1 MANIKTTPA
10 EWAKARRLFESGLV
24 LRAIS
29 QKTGIGESSLSRK
42 AKSDGWLRAGSD
54 PGPINKPDDGISK
67 QVKTMAG
74 LGLMDE
80 EIAAV
85 LGMKLD
91 ALRAAYGKELTM
103 AGPQMVAQVAQSMF
117 KMATDAN
124 KPNVTA
130 AIFWLKCRGGWND
143 DPGSTKAGKKEL
155 RQEAAVKAAKGKFSA
170 GAPPKLVVNNH

>member
-10 EWAKARRLFESGLV
+10 EWAKAHRLFESGLV

-42 AKSDGWLRAGSD
+42 AKSDRWLRAGAD
-54 PGPINKPDDGISK
+54 PGPINQPDDGLAK

-91 ALRAAYGKELTM
+91 ALRTPSEGHRRY
-103 AGPQMVAQVAQSMF
+103 QQ
-117 KMATDAN
+117 
-124 KPNVTA
+124 
-130 AIFWLKCRGGWND
+130 
-143 DPGSTKAGKKEL
+143 
-155 RQEAAVKAAKGKFSA
+155 
-170 GAPPKLVVNNH
+170 PP